1 MDSIIALIYSYE
13 FNQNNYGDLCNSRAD
28 YMLPFG
34 SRYRVIDF
42 ALSNIANHDISRVI
56 LYAGRMIRSTLDHIG
71 NGKSW
76 QLNRRNGGL
85 MINPPNYRD
94 LTELSEVETYY
105 ETIRYFEEHP
115 SEYIYIKNPMYINK
129 INISDAREK
138 MERENLDC
146 LIFSTKT
153 KDSDGYYLNRKI
165 ISSDENGKPT
175 SVGLNLGLSDDIDL
189 FLGSI
194 MIKRDKFLRILRTAI
209 ERNSNSS
216 LLKSIFTY
224 GLDMNIDFYRHEK
237 EFEII
242 SDINSFFEANMKLLN
257 RDIFNQLFYE
267 DGLVYTKSKDEPSTS
282 YTNKS
287 NVKNSLIANGSIIDG
302 DVENS
307 IVFRGVNIKEGAMVK
322 NCIIFQDTVISEG
335 AILNYAITG
344 KGSYIDKNLRL
355 FGNRSHPFLTGKN
368 EKLEQRR

>member
-1 MDSIIALIYSYE
+1 
-13 FNQNNYGDLCNSRAD
+13 
-28 YMLPFG
+28 
-34 SRYRVIDF
+34 
-42 ALSNIANHDISRVI
+42 
-56 LYAGRMIRSTLDHIG
+56 
-71 NGKSW
+71 
-76 QLNRRNGGL
+76 
-85 MINPPNYRD
+85 
-94 LTELSEVETYY
+94 
-105 ETIRYFEEHP
+105 
-115 SEYIYIKNPMYINK
+115 
-129 INISDAREK
+129 
-138 MERENLDC
+138 
-146 LIFSTKT
+146 
-153 KDSDGYYLNRKI
+153 
-165 ISSDENGKPT
+165 
-175 SVGLNLGLSDDIDL
+175 
-189 FLGSI
+189 
-194 MIKRDKFLRILRTAI
+194 
-209 ERNSNSS
+209 
-216 LLKSIFTY
+216 
-224 GLDMNIDFYRHEK
+224 MNINFYRHEK